1 MHMTSPL
8 KRHFRSCLD
17 HAPHQ
22 LQLTSRVLLQSLQQN
37 GKVIEKSRTKKVSVD
52 GSKENETYLHGIL
65 HHLHPPVYV
74 GGMGANVEG
83 CISTSALEV
92 QRCVAGH
99 WGQLAGDKPVYVCF
113 WISLASQRSVC
124 KQIPFWTQF
133 QELLNC
139 QHLTI
144 SCFQEC

>member
-1 MHMTSPL
+1 MTSLL

-65 HHLHPPVYV
+65 HHLHSPVYV
-74 GGMGANVEG
+74 GGRGASVEG

-99 WGQLAGDKPVYVCF
+99 
-113 WISLASQRSVC
+113 
-124 KQIPFWTQF
+124 
-133 QELLNC
+133 
-139 QHLTI
+139 
-144 SCFQEC
+144 